1 MEETFD
7 IEISEQEREATG
19 TVQLPLNFLTIGE
32 IENDDVKVYIKQDV
46 YKALE
51 KYALADVEH
60 ERGTIILGDFYDEL
74 GKTHVVISNYIEAR
88 YTDASASTLTFT
100 HETWDYVHKEQDAK
114 YPDKK
119 IVGWQHTHPSYGI
132 FLSNYDLFI
141 HENFF
146 NLPFQ
151 VAYVIDPVQNLR
163 GFFQWKNGKIE
174 KLKGFYIY
182 DDVGKPIKIE
192 QTRKTVTT
200 AEAPKSKSGWLS
212 KAALVLALLI
222 AIGSL
227 LACLKLRNTL
237 HEQQQVIEAQNSK
250 QQQLEQVVAEQNE
263 SLQDI
268 RSTIIVNNDDG
279 EPVEQTVTINELIEM
294 LETQQLTIDNQQE
307 IIEELRASVQALQE
321 KAEPQEDE
329 YILYTVE
336 PGDAL
341 GRICAKL
348 GIDYWKN
355 RSVILELNHIKD
367 ENVILVGQILMFPS
381 YMKAEP

>member
-1 MEETFD
+1 MEDTFD
-7 IEISEQEREATG
+7 IEISEQEQEATG

-100 HETWDYVHKEQDAK
+100 HETWDYVHKEQDSK

-151 VAYVIDPVQNLR
+151 VAYVIDPIQNLR
-163 GFFQWKNGKIE
+163 GFFQW
-174 KLKGFYIY
+174 
-182 DDVGKPIKIE
+182 
-192 QTRKTVTT
+192 
-200 AEAPKSKSGWLS
+200 
-212 KAALVLALLI
+212 
-222 AIGSL
+222 
-227 LACLKLRNTL
+227 
-237 HEQQQVIEAQNSK
+237 
-250 QQQLEQVVAEQNE
+250 
-263 SLQDI
+263 
-268 RSTIIVNNDDG
+268 
-279 EPVEQTVTINELIEM
+279 
-294 LETQQLTIDNQQE
+294 
-307 IIEELRASVQALQE
+307 
-321 KAEPQEDE
+321 
-329 YILYTVE
+329 
-336 PGDAL
+336 
-341 GRICAKL
+341 
-348 GIDYWKN
+348 
-355 RSVILELNHIKD
+355 
-367 ENVILVGQILMFPS
+367 
-381 YMKAEP
+381 